1 MGQKVHPKGFR
12 LGISADWD
20 SVWYAG
26 RNYADQVVEDRK
38 IRSWLADRVAKAG
51 VSRIRIK
58 RRANQIEVDLFVAR
72 PGMVIGKGGAEAAAV
87 RDELVK
93 LLGGRAVQL
102 NVLEQERIEANA
114 QLLAE
119 SVASALVKRVA
130 FRRVMRQVVS
140 RAQKAGALGAKV
152 NCAGRLAGS
161 EIARSEWYRE
171 GRLPLHTLRAR
182 IDYGF
187 TEAQTIYGKIGVKV
201 WVYLGDV
208 HPEKK
213 KAAADETGADKG

>member
-12 LGISADWD
+12 LGIIENWD
-20 SVWYAG
+20 SVWYAD
-26 RNYADQVVEDRK
+26 RNYSDQLVEDSKLR
-38 IRSWLADRVAKAG
+38 RWLADRVAKAG

-58 RRANQIEVDLFVAR
+58 RRANQIEIDLYVAR

-93 LLGGRAVQL
+93 LLGGRTVQL
-102 NVLEQERIEANA
+102 NVLEEDRIEANA

-119 SVASALVKRVA
+119 SVASALIKRVA

-140 RAQKAGALGAKV
+140 RALKAGALGAKV
-152 NCAGRLAGS
+152 NCAGRLAGA

-171 GRLPLHTLRAR
+171 GRLPLHSLRAR

-208 HPEKK
+208 VPEKK
-213 KAAADETGADKG
+213 KTPAGEPEAKG

>member
-12 LGISADWD
+12 LGIIENWD
-20 SVWYAG
+20 SVWYAD
-26 RNYADQVVEDRK
+26 RNYSDQLVEDSKLR
-38 IRSWLADRVAKAG
+38 RWLSDRVAKAG

-58 RRANQIEVDLFVAR
+58 RRANQIEIDLYVAR
-72 PGMVIGKGGAEAAAV
+72 PGMVIGKGGAEAALV

-93 LLGGRAVQL
+93 LLGGRSVQL
-102 NVLEQERIEANA
+102 NVLEEERIEANA

-119 SVASALVKRVA
+119 SVASALIKRVA

-140 RAQKAGALGAKV
+140 RALKAGALGAKV
-152 NCAGRLAGS
+152 NCAGRLAGA

-171 GRLPLHTLRAR
+171 GRLPLHSLRAR

-208 HPEKK
+208 VPEKK
-213 KAAADETGADKG
+213 KAPAGEPEAKG